1 MKKTACIVLC
11 LVSTSASAIPIS
23 VTFDPLSTDVEV
35 GDIFNVDVVAF
46 IPDPVL
52 GWGLDVS
59 YDTGVLSQAGPPV
72 IGSDWNVVFAPDGD
86 GLAGI
91 APFPTGVSGTD
102 VLLAT
107 LSFEALAA
115 GSTVLSA
122 SATPGDLTEGF
133 PLAFPAP
140 PGSFAEV
147 TFEDGAVS
155 VASASQIPEPE
166 TFALLGLGMA
176 GMVFG
181 RRKQIKA

>member
-1 MKKTACIVLC
+1 MTI
-11 LVSTSASAIPIS
+11 
-23 VTFDPLSTDVEV
+23 
-35 GDIFNVDVVAF
+35 
-46 IPDPVL
+46 
-52 GWGLDVS
+52 
-59 YDTGVLSQAGPPV
+59 
-72 IGSDWNVVFAPDGD
+72 
-86 GLAGI
+86 
-91 APFPTGVSGTD
+91 
-102 VLLAT
+102 LLAT

-115 GSTVLSA
+115 GSSVLSA

-181 RRKQIKA
+181 RRRRIKA

>member
-1 MKKTACIVLC
+1 MKKIAVILLC
-11 LVSTSASAIPIS
+11 LVSASASAITLPVS

-35 GDIFNVDVVAF
+35 GDIFDVDVVAS
-46 IPDPVL
+46 IQDPVL

-59 YDTGVLSQAGPPV
+59 YDTGVLSQVGSPV
-72 IGSDWNVVFAPDGD
+72 IGGDWNVVFTPDGD

-91 APFPTGVSGTD
+91 APFPTSVSGTD

-115 GSTVLSA
+115 GSIVLSA

-133 PLAFPAP
+133 PLVP
-140 PGSFAEV
+140 PGGFAEV

-181 RRKQIKA
+181 RRRRIKA